1 MNKYRQT
8 AADLDNCYEQ
18 ADPEALGEQIA
29 AIALAIFIAAG
40 IAAAVVHWWSN

>member
-18 ADPEALGEQIA
+18 ADPEMTGEMIA
-29 AIALAIFIAAG
+29 AIVLAVSIACG
-40 IAAAVVHWWSN
+40 IAAAVFHWWSA